1 MIVMGTHGRGLFGRV
16 LMGSVAQR
24 VLTEAKVPVLLVK

>member
-1 MIVMGTHGRGLFGRV
+1 MGAIGGL

-24 VLTEAKVPVLLVK
+24 VLHQASMPVLLVK

>member
-1 MIVMGTHGRGLFGRV
+1 VQA

-24 VLTEAKVPVLLVK
+24 VLAESEVPVLLVK

>member
-1 MIVMGTHGRGLFGRV
+1 MGTRGHGIIGRA

-24 VLTEAKVPVLLVK
+24 VVTECEIPVLLVK

>member
-1 MIVMGTHGRGLFGRV
+1 VQA

-24 VLTEAKVPVLLVK
+24 VLAEAEVPVLLVK